1 MNLWGRAWFDRDT
14 DGLSCRGISAFG
26 CPLVSE
32 EGRYIAL
39 VLIPSSSTMVAILSM
54 PVSRR
59 RAQTS
64 GGNLGMVRPRASKIK
79 DRISMQI
86 PRAVS
91 QVRARIK

>member
-1 MNLWGRAWFDRDT
+1 
-14 DGLSCRGISAFG
+14 
-26 CPLVSE
+26 
-32 EGRYIAL
+32 
-39 VLIPSSSTMVAILSM
+39 MVAILSM